1 MEFRTRP
8 KWHVIND
15 LIDRLE
21 TLPANDPERQR
32 LIRTIRSLQ
41 GDLDASPQGDLFAGA
56 TRLDDNGSMRSAKST
71 VR

>member
-21 TLPANDPERQR
+21 TLPANDSGRQR
-32 LIRTIRSLQ
+32 PIRTILSLQ
-41 GDLDASPQGDLFAGA
+41 GELDASPQGDLFACA
-56 TRLDDNGSMRSAKST
+56 TGLDDNGSARSAKT
-71 VR
+71 PAR